1 MRFFYYSYV
10 CCRYDH
16 NLSHFSQVKTTIVY
30 INQGVTTCRAKGEAF
45 QVVALYLNY
54 YIKHILIIMNIK
66 LATYTIMIAAASF
79 VISGCSQMTQTQK
92 GTVIGSAAG
101 GTLGAI
107 IGKKAGNTAVGAIIG
122 GAIGGTAGAF
132 IGRKMDRQAEEIQQ
146 NVPGAEVIKTG
157 EGLIVKFTDGILF
170 DFNKSDLKSAGI
182 SNVASLAA
190 TMKNNPETN
199 IMVIGHTD
207 NVGSDS
213 YNLSLSERRAQ
224 SVKSL
229 AVANGVSA
237 SRITISGKGKAEPIA
252 DNSTEDGRAQNRRV
266 EIVIVANEQLKNEA
280 RQNAQ

>member
-1 MRFFYYSYV
+1 
-10 CCRYDH
+10 
-16 NLSHFSQVKTTIVY
+16 
-30 INQGVTTCRAKGEAF
+30 
-45 QVVALYLNY
+45 
-54 YIKHILIIMNIK
+54 
-66 LATYTIMIAAASF
+66 
-79 VISGCSQMTQTQK
+79 
-92 GTVIGSAAG
+92 
-101 GTLGAI
+101 
-107 IGKKAGNTAVGAIIG
+107 
-122 GAIGGTAGAF
+122 
-132 IGRKMDRQAEEIQQ
+132 MDRQAEEIQQ

-213 YNLSLSERRAQ
+213 YNYTLSEKRAQ

-252 DNSTEDGRAQNRRV
+252 DNGTEAGRAQNRRV
-266 EIVIVANEQLKNEA
+266 EIVIVANDQLKNEA

>member
-1 MRFFYYSYV
+1 M
-10 CCRYDH
+10 
-16 NLSHFSQVKTTIVY
+16 
-30 INQGVTTCRAKGEAF
+30 
-45 QVVALYLNY
+45 
-54 YIKHILIIMNIK
+54 IMNIK

-101 GTLGAI
+101 GSLGAI

-170 DFNKSDLKSAGI
+170 DFNKSDLKSAGV

-213 YNLSLSERRAQ
+213 YNYTLSEKRAQ

-237 SRITISGKGKAEPIA
+237 SRITISGKGKVEPIA

-266 EIVIVANEQLKNEA
+266 EIVIVANDQMKNEA
-280 RQNAQ
+280 RQSGQ